1 MEATLKRSSGRASL
15 DLPKARSEGD
25 NRMTRFWTSRP
36 ASGAIAPAGFVDQR
50 RFPVLT
56 AKRSSLVMVS
66 FFLGSLALCGE
77 TIANWSAPATWTPPR
92 ARGVT
97 TLSETPPVPF
107 IPITPCRV
115 ADTRGNGFTGAY
127 GPPSI
132 GAGTQR
138 SFTIA
143 GQCGIPAAAAAV
155 SFNFTAL
162 NVSAA
167 GDLRVFPAGGAVP
180 TVSTL
185 NYNASTPN
193 IANAAV
199 VPLGTGG
206 AIRVQADA
214 TTIDLIIDVNGYYS
228 PMLGNP
234 ANFFTLENNSTN
246 YTMFLHNAN
255 SSCAG
260 QCGLFTVADHGS
272 AVWGESGTAG
282 DGVYGVSDDAS
293 GAGVHG
299 VVTPNLSDSRAV
311 WGEHKSTGTAGIGV
325 YGSHA
330 GTGIGV
336 QGASLGT
343 TGIGAIGVLGQA
355 TSSSDDTAGVEGNAF
370 AASGRTYGVLGITS
384 GGDNSAGVRG
394 VGASGAM
401 TGDTGTLFLSS
412 GVRGVEKDN
421 IGVLGLSENLAGDF
435 VLFNPAGTKVAQAFL
450 GYNPGTAYGVYAN
463 IGTIAC
469 NGCTK
474 LFVEPHPSDASKVIH
489 YVSLEGNEAG
499 TYFRGTTRTF
509 RGNAVIPVPEDF
521 RIVTDEEGLTVQL
534 TPVGA
539 EASMYVV
546 SEDLNQI
553 VVHSSSDVTF
563 HYLVQGIRPDYKN
576 FKAIVDGSEYVPE
589 GPDARMPAAWPE
601 KVKRALVSNG
611 TYNADGSINRAT
623 ASRLGWDRVW
633 EQRARAAARDTVA
646 VPVRP

>member
-1 MEATLKRSSGRASL
+1 MA
-15 DLPKARSEGD
+15 
-25 NRMTRFWTSRP
+25 
-36 ASGAIAPAGFVDQR
+36 
-50 RFPVLT
+50 
-56 AKRSSLVMVS
+56 S
-66 FFLGSLALCGE
+66 FFMGGLALGGE
-77 TIANWSAPATWTPPR
+77 AIANWRAPATWTPPR
-92 ARGVT
+92 ASGVT

-115 ADTRGNGFTGAY
+115 ADTRGNGFSGQY

-143 GQCGIPAAAAAV
+143 GQCGIPAGAAAV
-155 SFNFTAL
+155 SFNFAAL
-162 NVSAA
+162 NVSQG

-185 NYNASTPN
+185 NYNANTPN

-214 TTIDLIIDVNGYYS
+214 ATIDLIIDVNGYYS
-228 PMLGNP
+228 STLSTPS
-234 ANFFTLENNSTN
+234 NFFTLENNSTN
-246 YTMFLHNAN
+246 YTMFLHNGN
-255 SSCAG
+255 GTCTN
-260 QCGLFTVADHGS
+260 QCGLWTIVDHGS
-272 AVWGESGTAG
+272 AVWGESTTAG
-282 DGVYGVSDDAS
+282 DGVYGVSDDAT

-299 VVTPNLSDSRAV
+299 VLTPNFSDSRAV
-311 WGEHKSTGTAGIGV
+311 WGEHKSTGTEGIGV
-325 YGSHA
+325 YGTHA

-336 QGASLGT
+336 QGVSLGT
-343 TGIGAIGVLGQA
+343 TGFGGIGVLGQA
-355 TSSSDDTAGVEGNAF
+355 SSTSGGGVGVEGQ
-370 AASGRTYGVLGITS
+370 VLGPV
-384 GGDNSAGVRG
+384 DNTVTDSAGVRG
-394 VGASGAM
+394 VGSSGGFN
-401 TGDTGTLFLSS
+401 GDTAGNFASS
-412 GVRGVEKDN
+412 GVRGLDMLG
-421 IGVLGLSENLAGDF
+421 IGVLGLSENLGGDF
-435 VLFNPAGTKVAQAFL
+435 VLFDPGTTTQRAKAFL
-450 GYNPGTAYGVYAN
+450 GYNPGTAYAVYAQ

-474 LFVEPHPSDASKVIH
+474 LFVEPHPADASKVIH

-499 TYFRGTTRTF
+499 TYFRGTARTS

-521 RIVTDEEGLTVQL
+521 RLVTDEEGLTVQL

-539 EASMYVV
+539 EATMYVV

-553 VVHSSSDVTF
+553 VVHSSKDVTF

-576 FKAIVDGSEYVPE
+576 FQAILDGTEYMPE
-589 GPDARMPAAWPE
+589 DPDARLPAAWPE
-601 KVKRALVSNG
+601 KVKRALISNG
-611 TYNADGSINRAT
+611 TYNADGTINRVT

-633 EQRARAAARDTVA
+633 EQRAKSARESVA

>member
-1 MEATLKRSSGRASL
+1 MRRSW
-15 DLPKARSEGD
+15 
-25 NRMTRFWTSRP
+25 TRNL
-36 ASGAIAPAGFVDQR
+36 AQG
-50 RFPVLT
+50 
-56 AKRSSLVMVS
+56 SSLVMAS
-66 FFLGSLALCGE
+66 FFMGGLALGGE
-77 TIANWSAPATWTPPR
+77 AIANWRAPATWTPQR
-92 ARGVT
+92 AQGVT

-115 ADTRGNGFTGAY
+115 ADTRGNGFSGQY

-143 GQCGIPAAAAAV
+143 GQCGIPAGAAAV
-155 SFNFTAL
+155 SFNFAAL
-162 NVSAA
+162 NVFQN
-167 GDLRVFPAGGAVP
+167 GDLRIFPAGGAVP

-185 NYNASTPN
+185 NYNANTPN

-214 TTIDLIIDVNGYYS
+214 ATIDLIIDVNGYYS
-228 PMLGNP
+228 STLSTPS
-234 ANFFTLENNSTN
+234 NFFTLENNSTN

-255 SSCAG
+255 GSCTN
-260 QCGLFTVADHGS
+260 QCGLWTIVDHGS
-272 AVWGESGTAG
+272 AVWGESTTAG
-282 DGVYGVSDDAS
+282 DGVYGVSDDAT

-299 VVTPNLSDSRAV
+299 VLMQNFSDSTAV
-311 WGEHKSTGTAGIGV
+311 WGEHRSTGTEGIGV
-325 YGSHA
+325 MGSHA
-330 GTGIGV
+330 GSGIGV
-336 QGASLGT
+336 QGVSSGS
-343 TGIGAIGVLGQA
+343 TGFGAVGVLGQA
-355 TSSSDDTAGVEGNAF
+355 FSTSNGTVGVEGQ
-370 AASGRTYGVLGITS
+370 VLGPINNDVT
-384 GGDNSAGVRG
+384 DSAGVRG
-394 VGASGAM
+394 VGSTGTF
-401 TGDTGTLFLSS
+401 TGDTTGNFASS
-412 GVRGVEKDN
+412 GVRGLDKTG
-421 IGVLGLSENLAGDF
+421 IGVLGMSENVGGDF
-435 VLFNPAGTKVAQAFL
+435 VLFTPGTATQNAKAFL
-450 GYNPGTAYGVYAN
+450 GYNPGTAYAVYAQ

-474 LFVEPHPSDASKVIH
+474 LFVEPHPADASKVIH

-499 TYFRGTTRTF
+499 TYFRGTARTS

-521 RIVTDEEGLTVQL
+521 RLVTDEEGLTVQL

-539 EASMYVV
+539 EARMYVV

-553 VVHSSSDVTF
+553 VVHSSTDVTF

-576 FKAIVDGSEYVPE
+576 FKAILDGSEYMPD

-601 KVKRALVSNG
+601 KVKRALISNG
-611 TYNADGSINRAT
+611 TYNADGTINRVT

-633 EQRARAAARDTVA
+633 EQRAKSAREAVA